1 MGEGVSKIRKNCR
14 RRLWM
19 VPKVASINSL
29 KILNCATNRDS
40 LLLATLQY
48 MKLGKG

>member
-19 VPKVASINSL
+19 VPIPAYAYKLVHFDRNINGNKDE
-29 KILNCATNRDS
+29 KILGGNE
-40 LLLATLQY
+40 
-48 MKLGKG
+48 